1 MQSIEYIFVF
11 VKYLGERYILVS
23 MTAEP
28 QLLHEVAI
36 TAIVVKDGKYLI
48 TRRVMTKKRFPGKWT
63 VPGGRVEV
71 NDYANLPKDTED
83 CWYNVLERVVRR
95 EVKEEV
101 GLEIKDIDYVTSLAT
116 IDKEG
121 TPILIISC
129 MADWASGE
137 VMLQE
142 DETDKYAWVT
152 LAEAKD
158 YDLIGG
164 IWEELEMTDARRRGD
179 KSEWKKK

>member
-1 MQSIEYIFVF
+1 MN
-11 VKYLGERYILVS
+11 
-23 MTAEP
+23 TEP

-48 TRRVMTKKRFPGKWT
+48 TRRVMSKKRFPGKWT
-63 VPGGRVEV
+63 VPGGRITTD
-71 NDYANLPKDTED
+71 DYINLPKDTDE

-95 EVKEEV
+95 EVTEEV
-101 GLEIKDIDYVTSLAT
+101 GLEIKNIEYVTSLAT

-129 MADWASGE
+129 MADWAGGE
-137 VMLQE
+137 VVLQTS
-142 DETDKYAWVT
+142 ETDEYAWVT
-152 LAEAKD
+152 LEEGKS

-164 IWEELEMTDARRRGD
+164 IDEELQMADACRRGE
-179 KSEWKKK
+179 KSEWKKAS